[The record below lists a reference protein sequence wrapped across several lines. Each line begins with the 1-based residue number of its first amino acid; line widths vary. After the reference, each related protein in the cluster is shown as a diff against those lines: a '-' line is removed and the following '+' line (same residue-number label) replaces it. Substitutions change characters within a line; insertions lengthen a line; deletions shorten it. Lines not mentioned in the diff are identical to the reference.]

1 MFIFLCKYKFNL
13 LPEVCKCLLTLNADN
28 NVTYNFRN
36 VYNFSI
42 PSHRVSLRE
51 KCLKV
56 RGSKYWNSIP
66 DDLKSVDLII
76 VFKYRLRQLI
86 IEKYQL
92 ACYMFL

>member
-1 MFIFLCKYKFNL
+1 MYYAIVFTFLYKYKFNL

-42 PSHRVSLRE
+42 PSHRTSLRE

-56 RGSKYWNSIP
+56 RGPTYWNSIP
-66 DDLKSVDLII
+66 DDLKSVGSIF
-76 VFKYRLRQLI
+76 VFKYRIRQLI
-86 IEKYQL
+86 IENIN
-92 ACYMFL
+92 

>member
-1 MFIFLCKYKFNL
+1 MLSCLLFLYKYKFNL

-42 PSHRVSLRE
+42 PSHRTSLRE

-56 RGSKYWNSIP
+56 RGPKYWNSIP
-66 DDLKSVDLII
+66 DDLKSVDSIF

-86 IEKYQL
+86 IEKY
-92 ACYMFL
+92 